1 MTSEQPIVRRATMQD
16 VAEITALT
24 AAAYTKYIPQLGHE
38 PQPMGADYA
47 QIVGQH
53 PTWLLATDQRLVG
66 VLVLQH
72 EADSMLIYSV
82 AIHPA
87 DQKRGYGRFLLA
99 WAEREALLAGYT
111 ALRLY
116 TNARMEENIALYT
129 RLGYHETGRETYQGG
144 AVVHMS
150 KRLAPGADAS

>member
-1 MTSEQPIVRRATMQD
+1 MS
-16 VAEITALT
+16 
-24 AAAYTKYIPQLGHE
+24 
-38 PQPMGADYA
+38 ADYA

-82 AIHPA
+82 AINPA

-129 RLGYHETGRETYQGG
+129 RLGYYETGREAYQGG

-150 KRLAPGADAS
+150 KRLTPGTGAN